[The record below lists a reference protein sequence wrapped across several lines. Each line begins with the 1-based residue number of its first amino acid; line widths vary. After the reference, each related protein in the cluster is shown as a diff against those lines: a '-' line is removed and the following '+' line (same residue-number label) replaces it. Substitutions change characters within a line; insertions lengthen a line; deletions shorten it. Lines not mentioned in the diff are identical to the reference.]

1 MRKYFAPAFAA
12 LFLFGA
18 VAAAEDTPQDVIKRA
33 IKAHGGQ
40 ANLERITCD
49 KVKAQGV
56 MHLGD
61 DDVQFTLENFVQ
73 LPAQFKNTVNFTQND
88 QKRTVVQILNGD
100 KSSVTVDGQPIQMT
114 AAGDLEIR
122 EVMHLERATR
132 LVPLLTDKAIE
143 LALLDETKV
152 NDQPAYGVKVSMKGH
167 KDVRMYFDKETNLLV
182 KTEHMLEEPK
192 EAKEFKQEEYY
203 GEFKDLGGGFK
214 RPTRIT
220 YYRDGKKW
228 VEAKVIEVKYLE
240 KIPAAEFTKP

>member
-1 MRKYFAPAFAA
+1 MRKYFAPACAA
-12 LFLFGA
+12 LLWFGA
-18 VAAAEDTPQDVIKRA
+18 VAAAADTPQDVIKRA

-40 ANLERITCD
+40 DKLAAITCD

-56 MHLGD
+56 MHLGE
-61 DDVQFTLENFVQ
+61 DDVQFSMENFVQ
-73 LPAQFKNTVNFTQND
+73 LPAQFKSTVSFTQND
-88 QKRTVVQILNGD
+88 TKRTVVQILNGD
-100 KSSVTVDGQPIQMT
+100 KTSVTVDGQPIAVT
-114 AAGDLEIR
+114 AASDLEMR
-122 EVMHLERATR
+122 ETMHVERATR
-132 LVPLLTDKAIE
+132 LVPLLADKAIE
-143 LALLDETKV
+143 LTLLEETKV
-152 NDQPAYGVKVSMKGH
+152 NDQPAYGVKVSIKGH
-167 KDVRMYFDKETNLLV
+167 KDLRIYFDKETNLLV

-203 GEFKDLGGGFK
+203 GEVKDLGGGFK